1 MSNDILFF
9 GPDDDAYEIIE
20 GYETSPSK
28 FLGKLSE
35 IATPLQKNA
44 QTIFGHIEK
53 CSYTAPSFIEAVK
66 SAVPESSFQAVLS
79 SEQKRALA
87 DGSLKLMTKKDGS
100 LLATLINPKTSKIV
114 STIPL
119 ETVKL
124 TPELTHSVMNYSTQ
138 MQIAKIAEQVQTIQ
152 LAIGDVRKGQE
163 NDRLALAYS
172 CQQKLFQAREV
183 ENQDIKTSILLQV
196 ISDAE
201 DSRNLLMLSQKSNVE
216 FIQEEPETTVGKFF
230 KGAKTTDIETRMSEL
245 REGLMAINMVSLSET
260 MAYIELGEPNAAKK
274 CLNYFGDFLKETYLS
289 NPKLLERL
297 DMIDPAVENYWSDR
311 VPVLED
317 TILNLPI
324 NIGNEVL
331 EIDGN

>member
-53 CSYTAPSFIEAVK
+53 CLYTAPSFIEAVK
-66 SAVPESSFQAVLS
+66 SAVHESSIQAVLS

-124 TPELTHSVMNYSTQ
+124 TPELTQSVMNYSTQ

-216 FIQEEPETTVGKFF
+216 FIQEEPETTVGKFL

-260 MAYIELGEPNAAKK
+260 MAYI
-274 CLNYFGDFLKETYLS
+274 
-289 NPKLLERL
+289 
-297 DMIDPAVENYWSDR
+297 
-311 VPVLED
+311 
-317 TILNLPI
+317 
-324 NIGNEVL
+324 
-331 EIDGN
+331 

>member
-53 CSYTAPSFIEAVK
+53 CLYTAPSFIEAVK

-100 LLATLINPKTSKIV
+100 LLATLVNPKTSKIV

-119 ETVKL
+119 ENVKL

-230 KGAKTTDIETRMSEL
+230 KGSKTTD
-245 REGLMAINMVSLSET
+245 
-260 MAYIELGEPNAAKK
+260 IELGEPNAAKK

>member
-53 CSYTAPSFIEAVK
+53 CLYTAPSFIEAVK

-100 LLATLINPKTSKIV
+100 LLATLVNPKTSKIV

-119 ETVKL
+119 GNVKL

-163 NDRLALAYS
+163 
-172 CQQKLFQAREV
+172 
-183 ENQDIKTSILLQV
+183 
-196 ISDAE
+196 
-201 DSRNLLMLSQKSNVE
+201 
-216 FIQEEPETTVGKFF
+216 
-230 KGAKTTDIETRMSEL
+230 
-245 REGLMAINMVSLSET
+245 
-260 MAYIELGEPNAAKK
+260 
-274 CLNYFGDFLKETYLS
+274 
-289 NPKLLERL
+289 
-297 DMIDPAVENYWSDR
+297 MID
-311 VPVLED
+311 
-317 TILNLPI
+317 
-324 NIGNEVL
+324 
-331 EIDGN
+331 

>member
-53 CSYTAPSFIEAVK
+53 CLYTAPSFIEAVK

-100 LLATLINPKTSKIV
+100 LLATLVNPKTSKIV

-119 ETVKL
+119 ENVKL

-230 KGAKTTDIETRMSEL
+230 KGSKTTDIETRMSEL
-245 REGLMAINMVSLSET
+245 REGLMAINMVS
-260 MAYIELGEPNAAKK
+260 
-274 CLNYFGDFLKETYLS
+274 
-289 NPKLLERL
+289 
-297 DMIDPAVENYWSDR
+297 
-311 VPVLED
+311 
-317 TILNLPI
+317 
-324 NIGNEVL
+324 
-331 EIDGN
+331 